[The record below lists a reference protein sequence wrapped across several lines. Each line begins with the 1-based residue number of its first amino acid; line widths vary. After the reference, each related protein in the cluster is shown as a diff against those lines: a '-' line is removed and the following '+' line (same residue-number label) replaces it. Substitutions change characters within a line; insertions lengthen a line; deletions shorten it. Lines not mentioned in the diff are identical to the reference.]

1 MRRMRRSMRGTGRVG
16 CAIWLVIFIAIVY
29 ILAKVVPVKM
39 RTSQFYD
46 AMQEQASFGSIKGNA
61 SIQNELFNKA
71 HELNL
76 PLRKED
82 IQVVRDAVNVR
93 VEANYTIE
101 IHFIG
106 GYTYS
111 WNEHRLVVRPLFA
124 V

>member
-1 MRRMRRSMRGTGRVG
+1 MRRMRRSMRGTGRLG
-16 CAIWLVIFIAIVY
+16 CAIWLVVFIAIVY
-29 ILAKVVPVKM
+29 VLAKVIPVKM

-46 AMQEQASFGSIKGNA
+46 AMQEQASFGSIKGNP
-61 SIQNELFNKA
+61 SIQNELYNKA
-71 HELNL
+71 RELDL

-82 IQVVRDAVNVR
+82 IHVTRDAVNVH
-93 VEANYTIE
+93 VEVDYKID

-111 WNEHRLVVRPLFA
+111 WEEHRLVARPLFA